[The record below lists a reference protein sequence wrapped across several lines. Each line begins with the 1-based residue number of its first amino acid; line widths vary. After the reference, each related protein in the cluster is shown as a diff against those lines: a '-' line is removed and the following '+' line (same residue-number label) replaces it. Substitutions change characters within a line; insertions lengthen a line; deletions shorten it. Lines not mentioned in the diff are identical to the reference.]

1 MALEFVKRMKELE
14 EYTKVL
20 KHELLF
26 SMAEH
31 NLEPENSDTQKII
44 TIKQELDKVAQ
55 EKMRLSQIYYSNIN
69 KDIALTVPTG

>member
-1 MALEFVKRMKELE
+1 MALEFVNRMKALD

-31 NLEPENSDTQKII
+31 KLEPEKSDTHK
-44 TIKQELDKVAQ
+44 L
-55 EKMRLSQIYYSNIN
+55 
-69 KDIALTVPTG
+69 